1 MMQDYG
7 AYLFIKH
14 LANPL
19 LLWNISN
26 GVQSYYM
33 ILCPTLLLILFLG
46 FITVTRTLKILMYW
60 SNYFLIDV

>member
-1 MMQDYG
+1 M
-7 AYLFIKH
+7 FIKH

-33 ILCPTLLLILFLG
+33 ILCPTLFADFVFGLHYSYKNPQNFNVLEQL
-46 FITVTRTLKILMYW
+46 
-60 SNYFLIDV
+60 FLIDV

>member
-1 MMQDYG
+1 M
-7 AYLFIKH
+7 FIKH

>member
-1 MMQDYG
+1 M
-7 AYLFIKH
+7 FIKH

-33 ILCPTLLLILFLG
+33 ILCPTLLLILVLG

>member
-1 MMQDYG
+1 M
-7 AYLFIKH
+7 FIKH

-60 SNYFLIDV
+60 SNYFLIDVKEYLY